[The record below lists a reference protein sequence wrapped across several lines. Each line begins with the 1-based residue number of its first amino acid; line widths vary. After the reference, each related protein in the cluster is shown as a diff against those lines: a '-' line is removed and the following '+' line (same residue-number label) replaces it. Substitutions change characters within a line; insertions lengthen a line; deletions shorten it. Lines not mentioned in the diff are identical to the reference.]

1 LAQVALGGLY
11 LAPAHFVTS
20 LLTSTKLSTKKAR
33 LRGRKPTKGYAI
45 PQGTKGSKR
54 ASGTKLA
61 ELPGFG
67 DQATNLI
74 RF

>member
-1 LAQVALGGLY
+1 MAQVALGGLY

-20 LLTSTKLSTKKAR
+20 LLTSTKLSTKAR
-33 LRGRKPTKGYAI
+33 LRGRKPTNGYAI